1 MTYGCIVYQEQVI
14 EIFRT
19 LAGYSMGQ
27 ADNIRRAISKK
38 KQKIIEAER
47 HVFVYGDQEQGIPGA
62 VARGVP
68 EAVAQS
74 VYDEIVDFGD
84 YAFNK
89 AHSVCYAV
97 VAYQTAYLKYYYP
110 RQYMAALMT
119 SVLDSAGKIAGY
131 IAECKEMEIPVLPPD
146 INHSTDKFTVEPEG
160 IRFGLGAVK
169 NVGRGL
175 IRAMVAKRTS
185 GGPFQSLEDFLQ
197 RMEEG
202 DLNKRV
208 VENLIKCGA
217 MDCFGLYRSQLLA
230 MYEPAMEA
238 VADSR
243 RRNVEGQLGMFA
255 MLEEE
260 GPSLGIPVPKM
271 NEISRADRMA
281 MEKETTGLYLS
292 GHPMDDYR
300 PYLKNTHVLPI
311 GSLMDEE
318 RTVED
323 ESIVSVAGIIQK
335 VRLKTTRNNS
345 MMAYVTLEDDTGS
358 MELLTF
364 SNVLTQFGSLVQEG
378 AAVVVIGRLSIRDE
392 KDPQVVVNRVRSI
405 LDYAD
410 GNLPEEG
417 PQPARG
423 GKLYLRLASEA
434 VPEYRKTRAILNM
447 FPGTSSVLLY
457 FADTQ
462 VRRGTM
468 CGFQEDMLQELTA
481 LLGKE
486 NVVLK

>member
-1 MTYGCIVYQEQVI
+1 
-14 EIFRT
+14 
-19 LAGYSMGQ
+19 
-27 ADNIRRAISKK
+27 
-38 KQKIIEAER
+38 
-47 HVFVYGDQEQGIPGA
+47 
-62 VARGVP
+62 
-68 EAVAQS
+68 
-74 VYDEIVDFGD
+74 
-84 YAFNK
+84 
-89 AHSVCYAV
+89 
-97 VAYQTAYLKYYYP
+97 
-110 RQYMAALMT
+110 MA
-119 SVLDSAGKIAGY
+119 
-131 IAECKEMEIPVLPPD
+131 
-146 INHSTDKFTVEPEG
+146 
-160 IRFGLGAVK
+160 
-169 NVGRGL
+169 
-175 IRAMVAKRTS
+175 
-185 GGPFQSLEDFLQ
+185 
-197 RMEEG
+197 
-202 DLNKRV
+202 
-208 VENLIKCGA
+208 
-217 MDCFGLYRSQLLA
+217 
-230 MYEPAMEA
+230 A

-255 MLEEE
+255 MLDEETP
-260 GPSLGIPVPKM
+260 GLGIAVPKM
-271 NEISRADRMA
+271 NEVSRADRMA

-392 KDPQVVVNRVRSI
+392 KDPQVVVNRVQSI

-410 GNLPEEG
+410 GNQGEGAPPDVPGRQALSPPCFRGHAGIPEDQG
-417 PQPARG
+417 HF
-423 GKLYLRLASEA
+423 KH
-434 VPEYRKTRAILNM
+434 V
-447 FPGTSSVLLY
+447 PGTSPVLLY

-468 CGFQEDMLQELTA
+468 CGFQEDMLQELTD

>member
-1 MTYGCIVYQEQVI
+1 
-14 EIFRT
+14 
-19 LAGYSMGQ
+19 
-27 ADNIRRAISKK
+27 
-38 KQKIIEAER
+38 
-47 HVFVYGDQEQGIPGA
+47 
-62 VARGVP
+62 
-68 EAVAQS
+68 
-74 VYDEIVDFGD
+74 
-84 YAFNK
+84 
-89 AHSVCYAV
+89 
-97 VAYQTAYLKYYYP
+97 
-110 RQYMAALMT
+110 
-119 SVLDSAGKIAGY
+119 
-131 IAECKEMEIPVLPPD
+131 
-146 INHSTDKFTVEPEG
+146 
-160 IRFGLGAVK
+160 
-169 NVGRGL
+169 
-175 IRAMVAKRTS
+175 
-185 GGPFQSLEDFLQ
+185 
-197 RMEEG
+197 
-202 DLNKRV
+202 
-208 VENLIKCGA
+208 
-217 MDCFGLYRSQLLA
+217 
-230 MYEPAMEA
+230 
-238 VADSR
+238 
-243 RRNVEGQLGMFA
+243 
-255 MLEEE
+255 
-260 GPSLGIPVPKM
+260 
-271 NEISRADRMA
+271 MA

-417 PQPARG
+417 PQPARS

>member
-1 MTYGCIVYQEQVI
+1 M
-14 EIFRT
+14 
-19 LAGYSMGQ
+19 
-27 ADNIRRAISKK
+27 
-38 KQKIIEAER
+38 
-47 HVFVYGDQEQGIPGA
+47 
-62 VARGVP
+62 
-68 EAVAQS
+68 
-74 VYDEIVDFGD
+74 
-84 YAFNK
+84 
-89 AHSVCYAV
+89 
-97 VAYQTAYLKYYYP
+97 
-110 RQYMAALMT
+110 
-119 SVLDSAGKIAGY
+119 
-131 IAECKEMEIPVLPPD
+131 
-146 INHSTDKFTVEPEG
+146 
-160 IRFGLGAVK
+160 K

-175 IRAMVAKRTS
+175 IRAMTAKRAS
-185 GGPFQSLEDFLQ
+185 GGPFRSLEDFLQ
-197 RMEEG
+197 RMDEG

-217 MDCFGLYRSQLLA
+217 MDGFGLYRSQLLA

-260 GPSLGIPVPKM
+260 GVVSVPVPKLQ
-271 NEISRADRMA
+271 EISRVDRMA

-364 SNVLTQFGSLVQEG
+364 SNVLKQFGSLIQEG

-392 KDPQVVVNRVRSI
+392 KEPQVVVNRVRSI

-410 GNLPEEG
+410 GDLPEEG
-417 PQPARG
+417 PQPAPRG

-447 FPGTSSVLLY
+447 FPGTSPVLLY